1 MPAGWYWVTGRL
13 QVSDGMVAAP
23 CLYPSYANGADGDAQ
38 IPLPDPDD
46 TGWIRALVLFKY
58 GVTSLRFCPVQA
70 PARFRVEDFS
80 LRRMSRSSALRRML
94 GATASE
100 PRSAEHTSELQS
112 LMRLSYAVFCLKKK
126 TSKRP

>member
-80 LRRMSRSSALRRML
+80 LRRMSRSSALR
-94 GATASE
+94 SE
-100 PRSAEHTSELQS
+100 EHTSELQS
-112 LMRLSYAVFCLKKK
+112 LMRSSYAVFCLKTKTHNQHRKDKNNKK
-126 TSKRP
+126 S

>member
-1 MPAGWYWVTGRL
+1 
-13 QVSDGMVAAP
+13 MVAARG
-23 CLYPSYANGADGDAQ
+23 LYPSYANGADGDAQ

-100 PRSAEHTSELQS
+100 PGGLLSRTSGYAAGVF
-112 LMRLSYAVFCLKKK
+112 RNGLSNATDVLYRA
-126 TSKRP
+126 SRPPLSPRQHPSH

>member
-1 MPAGWYWVTGRL
+1 
-13 QVSDGMVAAP
+13 MVAARG
-23 CLYPSYANGADGDAQ
+23 LYPSYANGADGDAQ

-70 PARFRVEDFS
+70 PARFRVADFS

-100 PRSAEHTSELQS
+100 PGGLLRRTSGFAAGVVQIGRASWWGRGGKYGL
-112 LMRLSYAVFCLKKK
+112 LLLVAV
-126 TSKRP
+126 

>member
-80 LRRMSRSSALRRML
+80 LRRMRS
-94 GATASE
+94 E
-100 PRSAEHTSELQS
+100 EHTSELQS
-112 LMRLSYAVFCLKKK
+112 LMRISYAVFCLKKK
-126 TSKRP
+126 KKHTSKNT